1 MQGAQD
7 EEMIGMK
14 IAAKEKWG
22 YVFTDKITNC
32 SIDVTLYLLNYVHKT
47 GYVFY
52 WFDFFRM

>member
-1 MQGAQD
+1 
-7 EEMIGMK
+7 MIGMK

-47 GYVFY
+47 
-52 WFDFFRM
+52 D